1 MINIYSQPR
10 LLPSNDATNQ
20 SLGGRDIYATMRQS
34 SGSNFFLNRKD
45 HIVIKGFLNKKSMVF
60 GYFCFC
66 TTVMVT
72 HIKLFI
78 QFDVVMF
85 YTYFRHTYFR
95 MCYYVL
101 LQSQLL
107 LCLIIHKVEW

>member
-1 MINIYSQPR
+1 M
-10 LLPSNDATNQ
+10 LPSNDATNQ

-66 TTVMVT
+66 TAVMVT

-78 QFDVVMF
+78 QFDVVMC
-85 YTYFRHTYFR
+85 YTYFRHTHNFGCAI
-95 MCYYVL
+95 MFCCNHSACVE
-101 LQSQLL
+101 
-107 LCLIIHKVEW
+107 CLIIHKV